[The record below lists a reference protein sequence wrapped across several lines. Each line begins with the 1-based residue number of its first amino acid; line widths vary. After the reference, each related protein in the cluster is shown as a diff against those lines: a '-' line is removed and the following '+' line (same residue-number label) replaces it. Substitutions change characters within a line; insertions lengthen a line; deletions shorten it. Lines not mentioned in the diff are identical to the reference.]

1 MVRAGSM
8 HTRENSQR
16 NKRILIVGAVFLVVV
31 LLVAFSSSLFSDD
44 SDNSKVAVEKKLKA
58 NLVTQIKDLAYV
70 NQPEKLPEGYKRV
83 DVKIIPASKSGTACE
98 EVLQRFLK
106 TVDVDHEFLDVYSYI
121 PSCEFARPA
130 DAQGFSIGSYTGWSS
145 DSNKNESI
153 LLEIGVNGNKV
164 RVESDIQ
171 LKQLTSVL
179 ESFVAFSKNSP
190 KDTIKITSTK

>member
-8 HTRENSQR
+8 RRNENSQR
-16 NKRILIVGAVFLVVV
+16 NKRIIIVGAVFLLVV
-31 LLVAFSSSLFSDD
+31 LFVAFSGSIFSNESDD
-44 SDNSKVAVEKKLKA
+44 SKVAVEKKLNS
-58 NLVTQIKDLAYV
+58 NLISQINDLTYV

-106 TVDVDHEFLDVYSYI
+106 TEDVDHEFLDVYSYI
-121 PSCEFARPA
+121 PSCEFARPS

-145 DSNKNESI
+145 DSDKNESV

-179 ESFVAFSKNSP
+179 ESFVPFSKTSP
-190 KDTIKITSTK
+190 KDSIKIAGIK